1 MTNPGLVIRDDT
13 TSDRRDRS
21 DRGTV
26 VVLGG
31 YGSVGRA
38 VAHTLA
44 EWFPG
49 DVVVAGRDGARAD
62 ALASSSG
69 GAITARQVDATK
81 PDDVRRVLEGARVV
95 VMCIEQAN
103 KAVARACLE
112 RGIHYVDVSAS
123 DDLLS
128 AIAQLDPLAREHAA
142 TAVLSVGLAPGL
154 TNLLA
159 RRAYERLPSATRIDI
174 TLLAGVNGDH
184 GPDALRW
191 IIDNLSAPPAG
202 GDGAGLRA
210 VRVDLP
216 GFGTRTAHPFP
227 FSDQYAVTRALGVQ
241 ATTRLAFESAIL
253 TAVIFGLRSMR
264 VFQLLRRPRARR
276 LLTAMLARTRFGSDR
291 FVAQAS
297 ATDAAGA
304 HVAFAA
310 AGRQEGRATGVVAAH
325 VARLLREGDVP
336 AGVVHIDDLGDTA
349 VLVHQLEQH
358 GITLREA
365 HRPVPVGGPHGRSP
379 GPYDRLDQ
387 DR

>member
-1 MTNPGLVIRDDT
+1 VTNPGVAINNDT

-49 DVVVAGRDGARAD
+49 EVVVAGRDGARAQ

-69 GAITARQVDATK
+69 GAITARQVDVTR

-95 VMCIEQAN
+95 VMCIERAN
-103 KAVARACLE
+103 ESVARACLE

-128 AIAQLDPLAREHAA
+128 AIAQLDPLARKRDA

-174 TLLAGVNGDH
+174 TLITGVNGDH

-191 IIDNLSAPPAG
+191 IIANLSAAPRGEAG
-202 GDGAGLRA
+202 PL
-210 VRVDLP
+210 RVDLP

-241 ATTRLAFESAIL
+241 TTSRLAFESVIL
-253 TAVIFGLRSMR
+253 TSVIFGLRSVR
-264 VFQLLRRPRARR
+264 FFRLLRRLRARR
-276 LLTAMLARTRFGSDR
+276 LLTAVLSRTRFGTDR

-297 ATDAAGA
+297 ATDATGA
-304 HVAFAA
+304 RVSFAA

-325 VARLLREGDVP
+325 VARLLREGDAP

-349 VLVHQLEQH
+349 ALLHRLERH
-358 GITLREA
+358 GITL
-365 HRPVPVGGPHGRSP
+365 H
-379 GPYDRLDQ
+379 
-387 DR
+387 